1 MADIP
6 LKIIWDR
13 LRRFFSFGRLKRRK
27 FDLDQELLT
36 SLQELAEREH
46 RSPEEVAS
54 ELLSSVLEQE
64 MASLSFE
71 QRWETLTPREQQIA
85 TLAGRGLS
93 NAEIAAEL
101 YLSPMTVKTHMRNLL
116 KKLGLNSKFELRL
129 RLVSSR
135 RGRGL

>member
-6 LKIIWDR
+6 LKIIWER
-13 LRRFFSFGRLKRRK
+13 LRRLFSFGRLRRRR
-27 FDLDQELLT
+27 FDLDQELLS
-36 SLQELAEREH
+36 SLQELAEREQ

-54 ELLSSVLEQE
+54 ELLHSVLEQE
-64 MASLSFE
+64 AASLNFE

-85 TLAGRGLS
+85 TLAGQGLS

-101 YLSPMTVKTHMRNLL
+101 YLSTFTVKTHMRNLL

-129 RLVSSR
+129 QLMRSR
-135 RGRGL
+135 RGKGL